1 MEEDNVVQD
10 QPNTRFERSPQAM
23 ANASLFKQPARNY
36 YKLLKLLTMVGE
48 GLASTG
54 DFIGSAARGPSK
66 FVEKIK
72 SETGEL
78 IDRDNQFFEETQTNN
93 VPLKD
98 IIARLQNFRDNNDN

>member
-78 IDRDNQFFEETQTNN
+78 IDKKEDLKVSAEYIKKADEEMEKAVKQA
-93 VPLKD
+93 VSKL
-98 IIARLQNFRDNNDN
+98 R

>member
-10 QPNTRFERSPQAM
+10 PPNTRFPRRPETMTNS
-23 ANASLFKQPARNY
+23 SLFKQPARNY

-54 DFIGSAARGPSK
+54 DFLGSAARGPAK
-66 FVEKIK
+66 FIEKIK
-72 SETGEL
+72 SETQEL

-98 IIARLQNFRDNNDN
+98 IIARLQDFRDNNDN